1 MTTSFHFLTMT
12 LFQKYLI
19 EARRSFVDGS
29 FHHFTTIRFQF
40 ETIMLNQKPVSAFA
54 SFSGKSAVTTLS
66 GLSEGGLSEVDLS
79 EGGLFEGS
87 LSEVV
92 FSEGS
97 LSEIVL
103 SEGSLSEIVLSEGS
117 LAEVV
122 LFEVFLFEGSLSE
135 VVLAEV
141 VLSEVGLFEVVFS
154 EGGSFKSD
162 VLARLR
168 ARLSSASS
176 RSSSL

>member
-40 ETIMLNQKPVSAFA
+40 ATIMLNQKPVSAFA
-54 SFSGKSAVTTLS
+54 SFSGKSAVTVLS
-66 GLSEGGLSEVDLS
+66 GLSEVGLSEGFLSEAGLS
-79 EGGLFEGS
+79 EGLLAEVGLP
-87 LSEVV
+87 EVS
-92 FSEGS
+92 FSED
-97 LSEIVL
+97 
-103 SEGSLSEIVLSEGS
+103 S

-154 EGGSFKSD
+154 EGGSSKSD

>member
-40 ETIMLNQKPVSAFA
+40 ATIMLNQKPVSAFA
-54 SFSGKSAVTTLS
+54 SFSGKSAVTVLS
-66 GLSEGGLSEVDLS
+66 GLSEVGLSEGFLSEAGLS
-79 EGGLFEGS
+79 EGLLAEVGLPEVSFSEDS
-87 LSEVV
+87 LAEVVLSEV
-92 FSEGS
+92 
-97 LSEIVL
+97 
-103 SEGSLSEIVLSEGS
+103 S

-154 EGGSFKSD
+154 EGGSSKSD

>member
-40 ETIMLNQKPVSAFA
+40 ATIMLNQKSVRAFA
-54 SFSGKSAVTTLS
+54 SFSGKSSVTVLS

-79 EGGLFEGS
+79 EGGLF
-87 LSEVV
+87 
-92 FSEGS
+92 
-97 LSEIVL
+97 
-103 SEGSLSEIVLSEGS
+103 EGSLSEIVLSEGS

-135 VVLAEV
+135 VVLAEA

-154 EGGSFKSD
+154 EGGSSKSD

>member
-40 ETIMLNQKPVSAFA
+40 ATIMLNQKPVSAFA
-54 SFSGKSAVTTLS
+54 SFSGKSAVTVLS
-66 GLSEGGLSEVDLS
+66 GLSEVGLSDAEVGLPEVSFSEDSLSEVVLSEVSLAEVGLSEGGLSEV
-79 EGGLFEGS
+79 
-87 LSEVV
+87 
-92 FSEGS
+92 
-97 LSEIVL
+97 VL
-103 SEGSLSEIVLSEGS
+103 SKCL
-117 LAEVV
+117 LAE
-122 LFEVFLFEGSLSE
+122 
-135 VVLAEV
+135 A

-154 EGGSFKSD
+154 EGGSSKSD

>member
-103 SEGSLSEIVLSEGS
+103 SEGSLSEIVL
-117 LAEVV
+117 
-122 LFEVFLFEGSLSE
+122 FEVFLFEGSLSE